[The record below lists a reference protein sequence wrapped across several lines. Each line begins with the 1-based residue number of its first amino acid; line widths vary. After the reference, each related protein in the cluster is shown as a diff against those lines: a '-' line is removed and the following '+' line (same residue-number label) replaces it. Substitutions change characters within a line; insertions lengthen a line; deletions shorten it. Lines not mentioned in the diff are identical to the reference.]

1 MNKSLLGHI
10 TNSEFSK
17 SLRDD
22 SIIFENKAKIG
33 ICVSGGSDSMALTI
47 LMNNWIMDK
56 DYSLEILYYNHKLR
70 KDSFREQKFV
80 EKFAEN
86 LRINFKSFDWSG
98 DKPRSAVMKT
108 AREMRYQTIFEHCKK
123 NNIIHLMTAHHLND
137 LIETYFMRLQRK
149 FSTIGLSSIPKK
161 FNNKNLVIYRPLLK
175 FEKKRLISTCEYFN
189 FDWVR
194 DKSNKD
200 ARFERVRARN
210 FLQENNTYS
219 KRLEKD
225 IKIQIDVNNK
235 LESQIGNFFLRNLKI
250 YEFGVF
256 ELNYEKLKVNNINLK
271 VEILKKILV
280 TCSGKVYPPRVK
292 SIKNLIRKMLNFR
305 VNKNTLHGCIIK
317 KINNK
322 VIFFKELQD
331 INNDQNNICINA
343 GCSFHWDNRFRI
355 YSKKKIFCEILND
368 QKWLSLKI
376 NYQKFK
382 NIKDMSYEI
391 LRTLP
396 VIRLGKKKIIPFL
409 LAEEDLKKNE
419 IQLYFEPLIPLSKKN
434 F

>member
-1 MNKSLLGHI
+1 
-10 TNSEFSK
+10 
-17 SLRDD
+17 
-22 SIIFENKAKIG
+22 
-33 ICVSGGSDSMALTI
+33 
-47 LMNNWIMDK
+47 
-56 DYSLEILYYNHKLR
+56 
-70 KDSFREQKFV
+70 
-80 EKFAEN
+80 
-86 LRINFKSFDWSG
+86 
-98 DKPRSAVMKT
+98 
-108 AREMRYQTIFEHCKK
+108 
-123 NNIIHLMTAHHLND
+123 
-137 LIETYFMRLQRK
+137 MRLQRK

-210 FLQENNTYS
+210 FLKENNTYS

-256 ELNYEKLKVNNINLK
+256 ELNYEKFKINLK

-292 SIKNLIRKMLNFR
+292 SIKILIRKMLNFK

-322 VIFFKELQD
+322 VIFFKEFRD
-331 INNDQNNICINA
+331 ISNDQNNICINA
-343 GCSFHWDNRFRI
+343 GASFHWDNRFHI
-355 YSKKKIFCEILND
+355 YSKKKFSVKFLMMKNGY
-368 QKWLSLKI
+368 LLKFI
-376 NYQKFK
+376 TK
-382 NIKDMSYEI
+382 NSKI
-391 LRTLP
+391 LRTFHM
-396 VIRLGKKKIIPFL
+396 KF
-409 LAEEDLKKNE
+409 
-419 IQLYFEPLIPLSKKN
+419 
-434 F
+434 